1 MLLSDVLLDIYVV
14 FLAFYYQDFI
24 MFKHLQAVAGDPLL
38 ALIIAHRNDPNP
50 KKIDLGVGVYKD
62 GSGNTPILN
71 SVKKAEAILLK
82 QEESKSYIGIN
93 GAPEFA
99 PIVQQ
104 LLLGSDSPLIKD
116 QRIFSAQTPGGTGAL
131 KVAADFISANLPN
144 PKIWVSDPTW
154 GNHLPIFKSA
164 GIEIATYPYYDAA
177 TNGLRFDDLIAKLRA
192 EAKAGD
198 TILLHACCHN
208 PTGIDLQFEHWQVLT
223 EFVLERGLLPL
234 VDAAYQGFGDGL
246 EQDMAGLRH
255 MAERVPNMI
264 IANSFSKNFGIYRER
279 CGGLSII
286 AETTTE
292 AENAFSIIGMA
303 IRANYSMPPAHGA
316 AVVYTIMQDPELKA
330 EWQAEVAA
338 MCDRINYL
346 RGQLVT
352 KLSQSSCSKDFS
364 FIKNQRGMFSYSG
377 LTVEQVHRLRNEF
390 AIYIADTG
398 RMNVAGITDENID
411 YLVNAIVTVVE

>member
-1 MLLSDVLLDIYVV
+1 
-14 FLAFYYQDFI
+14 
-24 MFKHLQAVAGDPLL
+24 MFKHLQAVPGDPLL
-38 ALIIAHRNDPNP
+38 ALIVAHRNDPNP

-62 GSGNTPILN
+62 NSGNTPILN

-99 PIVQQ
+99 PVVQQ
-104 LLLGSDSPLIKD
+104 LLLGANSKLIRDK
-116 QRIFSAQTPGGTGAL
+116 RVFSAQTPGGTGAL
-131 KVAADFISANLPN
+131 KVAADFIGANLPN

-164 GIEIATYPYYDAA
+164 GIEIATYPYYDPA
-177 TNGLRFDDLIAKLRA
+177 TNGLRFDDLMQTLRA

-198 TILLHACCHN
+198 TLLLHACCHN
-208 PTGIDLQFEHWQVLT
+208 PTGIDLQFEHWEVLT

-246 EQDMAGLRH
+246 EKDVAGLRH
-255 MAERVPNMI
+255 MADRVPNML

-279 CGGLSII
+279 CGGLSVI
-286 AETTTE
+286 AETSLE

-330 EWQAEVAA
+330 EWEAEVAA

-346 RGQLVT
+346 RNELVT
-352 KLSQSSCSKDFS
+352 KLAQSSCSKDFS
-364 FIKNQRGMFSYSG
+364 FIKDQRGMFSYSG
-377 LTVEQVHRLRNEF
+377 LTVEQVHHLRDEF
-390 AIYIADTG
+390 SIYIADTG
-398 RMNVAGITDENID
+398 RMNVAGMTDNNID
-411 YLVNAIVTVVE
+411 YLVEAIATVVG